1 MDLVLPEGIPTSVI
15 ELPQGDDPDSF
26 VTAQGAG
33 AFTQRVSQARPIFEH
48 YFRHLLA
55 TEDAGSVEGK
65 RKILAELLPCLR
77 KISDQ
82 IQRRLYLTEIA
93 RVLGMDAAE
102 LRNDAGL
109 GGGAKTVA
117 APSRGAGSSGTD
129 SAEML
134 LALMASYPELA
145 ARAVERGIAR
155 LLPVELAPVAEAIIA
170 QSAKNDK
177 IDLGALL
184 EGMQEGGGHQHLA
197 ALFVN
202 DAHLEDIDCQK
213 AFDQCCAA
221 LERGALK
228 DIKGLARELA
238 RTDEGS
244 PRYGE
249 LMKEIETLRNIKSQL
264 L

>member
-1 MDLVLPEGIPTSVI
+1 
-15 ELPQGDDPDSF
+15 
-26 VTAQGAG
+26 
-33 AFTQRVSQARPIFEH
+33 
-48 YFRHLLA
+48 
-55 TEDAGSVEGK
+55 
-65 RKILAELLPCLR
+65 
-77 KISDQ
+77 
-82 IQRRLYLTEIA
+82 
-93 RVLGMDAAE
+93 
-102 LRNDAGL
+102 
-109 GGGAKTVA
+109 
-117 APSRGAGSSGTD
+117 
-129 SAEML
+129 
-134 LALMASYPELA
+134 MASYPELA

-155 LLPVELAPVAEAIIA
+155 LLPVELAPVAEAILA